1 MHKAPWLGPPG
12 PCPAFQHSLPDTLV
26 AACPKAGLVRAKRA
40 PANISFLMRSSL
52 SDYADCTLDRKWGGG
67 KQYEPP
73 SPLATSNLGASD
85 AGDLM
90 HKRATNEA
98 DNVVDPTTRRLLAG
112 WLVVGLVMSVV
123 RVHRL
128 VVDNDARRIS
138 TQDRIVGSV
147 VHLVVA
153 IEDDCA
159 FDRPA
164 TGEGTGGDVGQ
175 PEEARDAYARGG
187 TWHIHVVEPSA
198 CGKRGEGYGWR

>member
-1 MHKAPWLGPPG
+1 MHKAPVLGPPG

-40 PANISFLMRSSL
+40 PAKISFLMRSSL

-73 SPLATSNLGASD
+73 SPFATSNLGASD

-98 DNVVDPTTRRLLAG
+98 DDVVDPTTRRLLAG

-123 RVHRL
+123 RVRHQLLITMPGGYPPKIALL
-128 VVDNDARRIS
+128 VALYIWSWRSR
-138 TQDRIVGSV
+138 TIVPSIDPPPV
-147 VHLVVA
+147 KV
-153 IEDDCA
+153 
-159 FDRPA
+159 PA
-164 TGEGTGGDVGQ
+164 EM
-175 PEEARDAYARGG
+175 
-187 TWHIHVVEPSA
+187 
-198 CGKRGEGYGWR
+198 